1 MKYLS
6 TVYFETFSKILT
18 KVRSSVIVFN
28 NMDSA
33 LLRTVKD
40 AGLNEKEAMLY
51 LALLSLGSGNAAQIA
66 KGAEIN
72 RSTAY
77 LLLEDLVRRGFVTH
91 VPNRKVK
98 RYMPVEPIRLV
109 QVARERAENLKFMLP
124 LLQSVFVGGTDKPRV
139 EIHEGK
145 EAVKN
150 VFSSFGLGKE
160 AFYVSSFSHLR
171 GLFGD
176 KIDNWSKSA
185 QSGKTK
191 TKIRQLL
198 SHDKESER
206 FHEAVSGTDQWEIRF
221 LPEDF
226 SIEMDLAIVD
236 DVIGITHFDPLYT
249 VVVRS
254 KPMADS
260 LLRLFELIWLQAK

>member
-1 MKYLS
+1 
-6 TVYFETFSKILT
+6 
-18 KVRSSVIVFN
+18 
-28 NMDSA
+28 MDLA

-40 AGLNEKEAMLY
+40 AGLNEKEAKLY
-51 LALLSLGSGNAAQIA
+51 LSLLSLGSGNAAQVA
-66 KGAEIN
+66 RGAELN

-77 LLLEDLVRRGFVTH
+77 LLLEDLVRKGYATH
-91 VPNRKVK
+91 VPNKKVK
-98 RYMPVEPIRLV
+98 RYMPVEPNRLV
-109 QVARERAENLKFMLP
+109 QIARERAENLKFMLP
-124 LLQSVFVGGTDKPRV
+124 LLQGVFAGSADKPRV

-160 AFYVSSFSHLR
+160 AFYVSSFGHLR

-176 KIDNWSKSA
+176 KVDNWAKSA

-198 SHDKESER
+198 ARDSEAER
-206 FHEAVSGTDQWEIRF
+206 FHKATLSAEQWETRF
-221 LPEDF
+221 MPEDF

-236 DVIGITHFDPLYT
+236 DVVGITHFDPLYC
-249 VVVRS
+249 VVIRS

-260 LLRLFELIWLQAK
+260 LLRLFELIWMQAK